1 MDISTYGGF
10 PGVGALTES
19 AERIVWWG
27 GDKAPLIYAPDRPV
41 LSSAVDA
48 GNTPTTTLR
57 PGLLLGLVAA
67 SKKLVQW
74 DSAAVNGSQD
84 IFGVLLEGVSM
95 LNSAGIAEDKIIP
108 VLAAGPVKASQLLI
122 KGTALTSHADEQLA
136 RRLMSA
142 NGRFIF
148 DDDIS
153 GAPGLPG
160 AWAREVAKT
169 ANYTILPADNGTL
182 FTNAGDGDAIVFTL
196 PAIKPGFRFGFRVV
210 AGFNFTVGS
219 AEGDN
224 VVALN
229 DAAADSVAFVTIAQ
243 LIGGGFIIESNQ
255 AGTLWYVSNAS
266 AGANTITVVT

>member
-57 PGLLLGLVAA
+57 PGLLLGLVTA

-153 GAPGLPG
+153 GGSSLSG

-169 ANYTILPADNGTL
+169 ANYTILAADNGTL
-182 FTNAGDGDAIVFTL
+182 FTNAAAAGAVIFTL
-196 PAIKPGFRFGFRVV
+196 PAIKPGFRFAFRVV
-210 AGFNFTVGS
+210 VDQNFTVTKADG
-219 AEGDN
+219 N

-229 DAAADSVAFVTIAQ
+229 NAAATSVAFSTVASR
-243 LIGGGFIIESNQ
+243 IGGGLVVESNQ
-255 AGTLWYVSNAS
+255 AGTLWLVTNAS
-266 AGANTITVVT
+266 AGANAVTVA